1 MLKFKSFELK
11 RKEKINI
18 KKCTQNLN
26 CLRFWVQ
33 HKLLICNNLFHIS
46 IATALTGQPS
56 ILIFNGI
63 HEK

>member
-18 KKCTQNLN
+18 KKCTLYLN
-26 CLRFWVQ
+26 YLRFWVQ
-33 HKLLICNNLFHIS
+33 HKLLIFNNLFHIS
-46 IATALTGQPS
+46 ITTALTGPS
-56 ILIFNGI
+56 IPIFNGI